1 MEEWRQCCRWLS
13 QLRVLSSGHRAV
25 CSGEVFDLAQALR
38 DGVLLCQLL
47 HRLSPDSICLR
58 DINMRPQMSQFLCLK
73 NIRTFL
79 GVCHDMYG
87 LRKSELFDAFDLFDV
102 RDFGKV
108 ISTLSKLSHH
118 HVCQAQ
124 GIRPFPQEE
133 ITDCGED
140 IYKSLEEMADEQDME
155 DADDLYD
162 CVPIEDDCGDIYDDV
177 MKMERRTLPDQGTMS
192 EEDKRCCCVQE
203 IRQSEEK
210 YLENLENIERN
221 FLIPLR
227 RVLSAR
233 DIETIFINLEEL
245 LPVHR
250 AFLAEIR
257 QAVQHAA
264 GRHLHEVF
272 LSFKP
277 RLLIYASYC
286 SRLES
291 AQSCLDNILQSRDDI
306 RKRLEECTLRYN
318 GGKFALRDLLV
329 VPMQRVLK
337 YHLLLKELLKHTM
350 EPACKPQVKNAL
362 EAMEDLAFYVNEVKR
377 DNETLK
383 QIAEIEKSFD
393 GMVPLLQEFGRPKM
407 DGDIKVVQVGRAR
420 QDRFIFLF
428 DKAVLMCK
436 KKGDNFEL
444 KQVLDLYNYKI
455 TDDPTSNRD
464 SRKWTHSFYL
474 TPLSAGE
481 GFQFLC
487 KTEELKK
494 KWVKNFEMALSNLR
508 PTCSYHDFHMHTF
521 RRPAECQACHLLLR
535 GLFYQGYNCKRCGVE
550 AHKECL
556 EKTPACQRPL
566 PPNPKQATE
575 DTASSP
581 LLRVKNP
588 PNPPNPNGLR
598 IHKMAPEGPHLMPP
612 PLPPQTYKIPGP
624 ALPQVQAIQIY
635 RGCPSPP
642 NHLPPLLISTGEVL
656 ELTHAEPDA
665 VWWEGRSLSTQQIGY
680 FPRDCVKPV
689 VKPNKQGE
697 FDCYQWFV
705 GVMGRE
711 QANAS
716 IVRRPTGTYL
726 VRERPGEP
734 GEFAISIKFNT
745 DVKHIK
751 IVIKDAW
758 FHITEQQKFRGL
770 VEMVE
775 YYQTHSLKEGFRAL
789 DTRLQHPFRLGE
801 RSCTRA
807 SPCSVSG
814 IVGTAVA
821 RRSFLAR
828 DLRELTLHT
837 GDLVKIYSCNGGS
850 NGWWKGEV
858 DGRIGWFPSTYVEE
872 EGV

>member
-108 ISTLSKLSHH
+108 
-118 HVCQAQ
+118 
-124 GIRPFPQEE
+124 EE

-140 IYKSLEEMADEQDME
+140 IYKSLEEMADERDME

-162 CVPIEDDCGDIYDDV
+162 CVPCEDDCGDIYDDV
-177 MKMERRTLPDQGTMS
+177 MKMERRTLPEQGTMS

-210 YLENLENIERN
+210 YLENLESIERN

-257 QAVQHAA
+257 LAVQHAA

-286 SRLES
+286 SCLES
-291 AQSCLDNILQSRDDI
+291 AQSCLDNIVQSRDDI
-306 RKRLEECTLRYN
+306 RTRLEECTLRYN

-350 EPACKPQVKNAL
+350 EPACKPQVKHAL

-393 GMVPLLQEFGRPKM
+393 GMVPFLQEFGRPKM

-494 KWVKNFEMALSNLR
+494 KWVKNFEMASL
-508 PTCSYHDFHMHTF
+508 C
-521 RRPAECQACHLLLR
+521 ECAVCKHS

-556 EKTPACQRPL
+556 DKTPACQRPL

-575 DTASSP
+575 
-581 LLRVKNP
+581 
-588 PNPPNPNGLR
+588 
-598 IHKMAPEGPHLMPP
+598 
-612 PLPPQTYKIPGP
+612 

-689 VKPNKQGE
+689 VMNDGAHYPLNYLPGR
-697 FDCYQWFV
+697 FV

-801 RSCTRA
+801 RPCTRA
-807 SPCSVSG
+807 SPYSVSG
-814 IVGTAVA
+814 IVGTAVV

-837 GDLVKIYSCNGGS
+837 GDVVKIYSCNGGS
-850 NGWWKGEV
+850 NGWWRGEV

-872 EGV
+872 EGG